1 MPKTAQNAVLS
12 RGKGI
17 NIIPLDRPERSL
29 QGSGFLGIFNMKIE
43 ATSSW
48 FGALVLVGGLGLFL
62 FGMHLMSEGL
72 QLASGDRLRKI
83 LETLTKNRLRGTAV
97 GALVT
102 ALVQSSSATT
112 VMLVGFVN
120 AGLMAFSQ
128 SVPVIFG
135 ANIGTT
141 ITAQIVAFDVR
152 TLSFPCLALGF
163 LMFML
168 GNKRKVKYAG
178 QAVLGFGVLF
188 LGIEL
193 MKGAMAPFKH
203 SGAFESWMRS
213 YGANPFVGLMLGLV
227 TTSII
232 QSSSATTGMLVAMA
246 SAGLIG
252 TGGTDSLRI
261 AIPVILGCNIGTCIT
276 AWIASLGAS
285 LPAKR
290 VAVAHY
296 LFNLSGTVMFLPL
309 TPWFA
314 RLVVTVSEV
323 LGAGPENV
331 ARQVAWAHT
340 IFNVIMTLVWL
351 PFLNQFV
358 SLVKWIKKG
367 RETMPGRDPLFLDP
381 RTFHN
386 PSVALEMARK
396 EISRMARVTLE
407 MLKNSLGFMEKMD
420 RGALKSTLEQENIV
434 DGLAHSVT
442 NYLTRLSQETL
453 TSEQSEALAG
463 FMHAVNDV
471 ERIGDH
477 AENIAYLAANKKE
490 NDLVFSDEAKK
501 ELEHISNTV
510 LRMYEGIIQAFENE
524 RPDEARSYQSLEH
537 EVDQLASKY
546 RKNHIRRLNMGQCN
560 GQAGVIFLDTLSNLE
575 RVGDLANNLGHVTTG
590 ALERL

>member
-1 MPKTAQNAVLS
+1 
-12 RGKGI
+12 
-17 NIIPLDRPERSL
+17 
-29 QGSGFLGIFNMKIE
+29 MKIE

-48 FGALVLVGGLGLFL
+48 FGALVLLGGLGLFL
-62 FGMHLMSEGL
+62 FGMHLLSEGL
-72 QLASGDRLRKI
+72 QLASGERLRKI
-83 LETLTKNRLRGTAV
+83 LETLTRNRLRGTAV
-97 GALVT
+97 GAIVT
-102 ALVQSSSATT
+102 ALIQSSSATT

-120 AGLMAFSQ
+120 AGLMTFTQ

-141 ITAQIVAFDVR
+141 VTAQIVAFDVK
-152 TLSFPCLALGF
+152 TLSFPCLAVGF
-163 LMFML
+163 LMYML
-168 GNKRKVKYAG
+168 GSKRKIKYAG
-178 QAVLGFGVLF
+178 QAILGFGVLF

-193 MKGAMAPFKH
+193 MKGAMAPFKN
-203 SGAFESWMRS
+203 SGAFESWIQE
-213 YGANPFVGLMLGLV
+213 YGSNPLLGLLLGLV

-246 SAGLIG
+246 SAGLLG
-252 TGGTDSLRI
+252 SGGVDSLRI
-261 AIPVILGCNIGTCIT
+261 AIPIILGCNIGTCIT

-296 LFNLSGTVMFLPL
+296 LFNISGSFIFLPL

-314 RLVVTVSEV
+314 RLVMTVSKA

-340 IFNVIMTLVWL
+340 LFNVIITLFWL
-351 PFLNQFV
+351 PLLNQFV
-358 SLVKWIKKG
+358 TLVKWAKRGK
-367 RETMPGRDPLFLDP
+367 EPLPERDPLFLDP
-381 RTFHN
+381 RIFHN

-396 EISRMARVTLE
+396 EISRMARVTLN
-407 MLKNSLGFMEKMD
+407 MLKTSVGFLEKME
-420 RGALKSTLEQENIV
+420 RGGRKTVLEQESIV
-434 DGLAHSVT
+434 DGLAHSIT
-442 NYLTRLSQETL
+442 DYLTRLSQEAL
-453 TSEQSEALAG
+453 SDEQSETLAG

-477 AENIAYLAANKKE
+477 AENIMYLATTKKE
-490 NDLVFSDEAKK
+490 NDLNFSEEAKR
-501 ELEHISNTV
+501 ELENISSTV
-510 LRMYEGIIQAFENE
+510 FRMYEGIIEAFEQE
-524 RPDEARSYQSLEH
+524 KPEQAREYQSLEH
-537 EVDQLASKY
+537 EVDQMASQF
-546 RKNHIRRLNMGQCN
+546 RRNHIKRLNLGQCD

>member
-1 MPKTAQNAVLS
+1 
-12 RGKGI
+12 
-17 NIIPLDRPERSL
+17 
-29 QGSGFLGIFNMKIE
+29 MKIE

-48 FGALVLVGGLGLFL
+48 FGALVLLGGLGIFL
-62 FGMHLMSEGL
+62 YGMHLMSEGL

-102 ALVQSSSATT
+102 ALIQSSSATT

-120 AGLMAFSQ
+120 AGLMTFTQ

-141 ITAQIVAFDVR
+141 VTAQIVAFDVK
-152 TLSFPCLALGF
+152 TLTFPCLAIGF
-163 LMFML
+163 LMYML
-168 GNKRKVKYAG
+168 GSKRKVKYAG
-178 QAVLGFGVLF
+178 QAILGFGILF

-203 SGAFESWMRS
+203 SGAFESWIQN
-213 YGANPFVGLMLGLV
+213 YGFNPFVGLMLGLV

-246 SAGLIG
+246 SAGLLG
-252 TGGTDSLRI
+252 SGGSESLRI
-261 AIPVILGCNIGTCIT
+261 AIPIILGCNIGTCIT
-276 AWIASLGAS
+276 AWIASIGAS

-290 VAVAHY
+290 VAIAHY
-296 LFNLSGTVMFLPL
+296 LFNISGSLIFLPL

-314 RLVVTVSEV
+314 RLVIGVSQA
-323 LGAGPENV
+323 LGTGPDNV

-340 IFNVIMTLVWL
+340 IFNTIMTISWL
-351 PFLNQFV
+351 PLLTQFV
-358 SLVKWIKKG
+358 ALVKWIKKG
-367 RETMPGRDPLFLDP
+367 KEPMPERDPLFLDP
-381 RTFHN
+381 RIFHN

-396 EISRMARVTLE
+396 EISRMARVTLD
-407 MLKNSLGFMEKMD
+407 MLRNSVGFLERME
-420 RGALKSTLEQENIV
+420 RGGKKALLEQESIV
-434 DGLAHSVT
+434 DGLAHSIT
-442 NYLTRLSQETL
+442 DYLTRLSQEAL
-453 TSEQSEALAG
+453 SDEQSETLAG

-477 AENIAYLAANKKE
+477 AENIMYLAVNKKE
-490 NDLVFSDEAKK
+490 NNLGFSDEAKK
-501 ELEHISNTV
+501 ELERISSTV
-510 LRMYEGIIQAFENE
+510 FRMYEGIIDAFEQE
-524 RPDEARSYQSLEH
+524 RPEEVPQYQSLEH
-537 EVDQLASKY
+537 EVDQMASQF
-546 RKNHIRRLNMGQCN
+546 RRNHIRRLNLGQCD